1 MHQIASSIL
10 SFILSP
16 LTWIIL
22 FLLAGFFIRKTSLKR
37 LCRIIAIVIFL
48 IFSNEFLLDWYENNW
63 QPRRVA
69 LAVGTTYSCGI
80 VLGGFAGPDAD
91 GNGYFNG
98 SADRFIQ
105 TLKLY
110 KLGAITHILISGG
123 NGKDENKDFREGAFV
138 KTQLKMMGVPDSV
151 IFVEDRSNNTFDNA
165 YNSKKILDSLQLQPP
180 YLLITSAF
188 HEPRATL
195 LFKNAGVA
203 TIAYPANYEGS
214 AGNFSFFKLLP
225 HLSVLLG
232 WDMYLK
238 ETVGYLWY
246 KQGKKKIIIGR

>member
-10 SFILSP
+10 SYILSP
-16 LTWIIL
+16 ITWIIL
-22 FLLAGFFIRKTSLKR
+22 FLLGGFYIRKTSLKR
-37 LCRIIAIVIFL
+37 LCRIFALIIFL
-48 IFSNEFLLDWYENNW
+48 VFSNEFLLEWYENNW
-63 QPRRVA
+63 QSRPIA
-69 LAVGTTYSCGI
+69 LAAGTTYSCGI

-105 TLKLY
+105 ALKLF
-110 KLGAITHILISGG
+110 KLGRITHILISGG
-123 NGKDENKDFREGAFV
+123 NGKDENKDFREGAWV
-138 KTQLKMMGVPDSV
+138 KTQLHIMGVPESI

-165 YNSKKILDSLQLQPP
+165 YHAKQILDSLRLRPP

-195 LFKNAGVA
+195 LFKNAGLA
-203 TIAYPANYEGS
+203 TIPYAANYEGG
-214 AGNFSFFKLLP
+214 AGNFSFSKLLP

-232 WDMYLK
+232 WETYLK

-246 KQGKKKIIIGR
+246 KFQGNKKSSDQ